1 MAIEGPLKELG
12 IHDVFQLLDLS
23 RKTGK
28 LTVTSKVRHNR
39 GSVYFKEGAVVY
51 AEIESNP
58 HPLGGLLVRTGR
70 ISTADVE
77 RARELQLKGDGRR
90 LGEILV
96 EQGAISE
103 RELAREVES
112 QIEEVVF
119 ELVGWE
125 EGYFSFEEG
134 ESVTVPA
141 EATVSIPTGSLLMEG
156 ARRIDEWSRIERRV
170 AHVGMI
176 PDFAA
181 QDPEEAGDYL
191 DLLPPEWEVLT
202 AVDSER
208 SVREIAAFLGRSEFD
223 IAKSVFGLEAT
234 GMLTL
239 REPASEP
246 EPVAVEDAG
255 LSPRVI
261 ERADEQLKRGNLIEA
276 RELVEEA
283 RRTHPHDAIVHLLL
297 GKVDLAEKQLAN
309 AEEGLRRAL
318 RIDPMLAEA
327 HRLLGDALAMTGHYS
342 EAVEWWRRWL
352 TLSEHEE
359 QEEREV
365 ERVKEALRTVEKLDL
380 LLETTG
386 AQ

>member
-39 GSVYFKEGAVVY
+39 GSVYFRDGAIVY

-58 HPLGGLLVRTGR
+58 HQIGALLARRGR
-70 ISTADVE
+70 IAETDVE
-77 RARELQLKGDGRR
+77 RARDLQVKGDGRR

-96 EQGAISE
+96 ALGSVTE
-103 RELAREVES
+103 RELEAQVHA

-119 ELVGWE
+119 ELVSWQ

-134 ESVTVPA
+134 GGAKPPSA
-141 EATVSIPTGSLLMEG
+141 ATVSIPTGSLLMEG
-156 ARRIDEWSRIERRV
+156 ARRIDEWSRIERR
-170 AHVGMI
+170 I
-176 PDFAA
+176 PHLGVVPVFAPQPA
-181 QDPEEAGDYL
+181 EAPGEYM

-202 AVDSER
+202 AIDCDR
-208 SVREIAAFLGRSEFD
+208 NIREISAVLGRSEFD
-223 IAKSVFGLEAT
+223 VAKTIFGLEAT
-234 GMLTL
+234 GILGIV
-239 REPASEP
+239 EPET
-246 EPVAVEDAG
+246 EPVAAATMEPDF
-255 LSPRVI
+255 SPRVV
-261 ERADEQLKRGNLIEA
+261 ERAEEAFRLGDLDTA
-276 RELVEEA
+276 RELIEEA
-283 RRTHPHDAIVHLLL
+283 KKAHPHEAKVHLIL
-297 GKVDLAEKQLAN
+297 GKIDVAEKHLSK
-309 AEEGLRRAL
+309 AEDHLRRAL
-318 RIDPMLAEA
+318 RIDPMLTDA
-327 HRLLGDALAMTGHYS
+327 HRLLGDALAMSGRYS

-359 QEEREV
+359 QEEREI

-380 LLETTG
+380 LLESKG